1 MSLSPLAWRY
11 VGAQAFASATV
22 ASALDALFTLGG
34 AATYADGTTRTVGS
48 GSAWT
53 WSRYQNAG
61 TTEACYATP
70 PATTL
75 GLRVILAGAASL
87 PAPSPTMAAPD
98 AAAINVL
105 NVNVIKNAGAF
116 NAWNAASPFTSGQTF
131 GYWRAWA
138 AASGVGTVRLYEG
151 TEAVLVLIETA
162 ATGATY
168 GAILG
173 AILDS
178 ESTDT
183 VNDAESDG
191 KVYGII
197 TSGTSANISG
207 TINTTSQF
215 LDHSTTA
222 SQHHAGIF
230 TPGGSTLLTMSRRAP
245 ANVAM
250 TTTGLKTRAGR
261 FVRAPYDYRATA
273 AAPNDVAL
281 GRLREISMFS
291 DGKTATKLTSG
302 GTTIGY
308 LVGGSSTVDV
318 DVVILAHA

>member
-11 VGAQAFASATV
+11 VGAQAFGAATV
-22 ASALDALFTLGG
+22 AAVLDALYTLGT
-34 AATYADGTTRTVGS
+34 AVTYADATTRTPGS

-53 WSRYQNAG
+53 WSRYQNASV
-61 TTEACYATP
+61 TEACYATP
-70 PATTL
+70 PTVTL

-87 PAPSPTMAAPD
+87 PSPSPTMATPD
-98 AAAINVL
+98 AAGANVL
-105 NVNVIKNAGAF
+105 NCNIVKNAGSF
-116 NAWNAASPFTSGQTF
+116 NAWNAAAPFTSGQTF
-131 GYWRAWA
+131 GYWRVWA
-138 AASGVGTVRLYEG
+138 TAAGVGTVRLYEG

-162 ATGATY
+162 SASQY

-178 ESTDT
+178 ESTD
-183 VNDAESDG
+183 VVSDSESDG

-207 TINTTSQF
+207 TIHTTTQF

-222 SQHHAGIF
+222 SLHHAGIF

-250 TTTGLKTRAGR
+250 TTTGLKTRSGR
-261 FVRAPYDYRATA
+261 FVRAPYDYRASA

-291 DGKTATKLTSG
+291 DGKTGTKLTSG

-308 LVGGSSTVDV
+308 LVGGSSSTDV

>member
-22 ASALDALFTLGG
+22 AAVLDALYTLGT
-34 AATYADGTTRTVGS
+34 AVTYADATTRTPGS

-53 WSRYQNAG
+53 WSRYQNASV
-61 TTEACYATP
+61 TEACYATP
-70 PATTL
+70 PTETL

-87 PAPSPTMAAPD
+87 PSPSPTMATPD

-105 NVNVIKNAGAF
+105 NVNVIKNAGSF

-131 GYWRAWA
+131 GYWRVWA
-138 AASGVGTVRLYEG
+138 TAAGAGTVRLYEG

-162 ATGATY
+162 SASQY

-178 ESTDT
+178 ESTDV
-183 VNDAESDG
+183 VNDSESDG
-191 KVYGII
+191 KLYGII
-197 TSGTSANISG
+197 TSGTASNISG
-207 TINTTSQF
+207 TMHTSSQF

-222 SQHHAGIF
+222 SNNHAGVF
-230 TPGGSTLLTMSRRAP
+230 TPGGSTLLPMNRRIQA
-245 ANVAM
+245 AAFM

-273 AAPNDVAL
+273 VAPNDVAL

-291 DGKTATKLTSG
+291 DGKTATKLSSG

-308 LVGGSSTVDV
+308 LVGGSSSTDV

>member
-22 ASALDALFTLGG
+22 AAVLDALYTLGT
-34 AATYADGTTRTVGS
+34 ATTYADATTRTVGS

-53 WSRYQNAG
+53 WSRYQNGG

-70 PATTL
+70 PTLTL
-75 GLRVILAGAASL
+75 GLRVILAGAAAL
-87 PAPSPTMAAPD
+87 PTPSPTMAAPD

-116 NAWNAASPFTSGQTF
+116 ASWNAASPFTSGQTF

-138 AASGVGTVRLYEG
+138 TAAGIGTVRLYEG

-173 AILDS
+173 ALLDS
-178 ESTDT
+178 ESTDV

-191 KVYGII
+191 KLYGII
-197 TSGTSANISG
+197 TSGTAANISG
-207 TINTTSQF
+207 ALHTTAQF

-222 SQHHAGIF
+222 SQNHAGIF
-230 TPGGSTLLTMSRRAP
+230 TPGGSTLLPMNRRIQA
-245 ANVAM
+245 AAVM